1 MTRSCVY
8 DKKMVLCAIFSFGT
22 RSGRD
27 KGIDMARIPLIIT
40 SRREEVRKLS
50 TAGSVVNILSAE
62 KLLNCGIVTIQICF
76 RPKI

>member
-8 DKKMVLCAIFSFGT
+8 DKKMVLCAIFSYGT
-22 RSGRD
+22 RSS
-27 KGIDMARIPLIIT
+27 IDMARIPLIIT

-50 TAGSVVNILSAE
+50 TAGFVVNILSPE

-76 RPKI
+76 RTKI

>member
-22 RSGRD
+22 RS
-27 KGIDMARIPLIIT
+27 GIDMARIPLIIT

-50 TAGSVVNILSAE
+50 TAGSVVNILSPE